1 MRSLDNIEDV
11 RKRFSKLAA
20 LPDDRIDLAKA
31 ALLISRTEYPH
42 LDESFYLGLLE
53 DMAARL
59 KPRIAGNTSPDMLIK
74 EINRLLF
81 EEEGF
86 RGNIH
91 NYLDPRNSFLNQVL
105 DRKLGIPITLSLVY
119 REVGCMAGLHVHGI
133 GLPGH
138 FITALIHE
146 SGRILVDPFN
156 RGKILTETD
165 CRQIFV
171 QRYGESRGFETRF
184 LDPVG
189 PKDILARMLRNLKA
203 IYSHMDDGLKAFQ
216 MIEWILALN
225 PNATN
230 ELRERGL
237 LYEAIG
243 DFDRAARDLG
253 RYLEISPMAE
263 DEEIIRAKIDM
274 FRDETPLI
282 H

>member
-1 MRSLDNIEDV
+1 MAR
-11 RKRFSKLAA
+11 

-42 LDESFYLGLLE
+42 LDESFYLGRLE
-53 DMAARL
+53 GMAARL
-59 KPRIAGNTSPDMLIK
+59 KPRIAGKTSPEVVIK

-86 RGNIH
+86 RGNTH

-105 DRKLGIPITLSLVY
+105 ERKLGIPITLSLVY
-119 REVGCMAGLHVHGI
+119 MEVGRRAGLDVHGI

-146 SGRILVDPFN
+146 SERMLIDPFS
-156 RGKILTETD
+156 RGKILSEGE
-165 CRQIFV
+165 CRQIFRH
-171 QRYGESRGFETRF
+171 RYGESRGFETRF

-189 PKDILARMLRNLKA
+189 TKDILARMLRNLKA
-203 IYSHMDDGLKAFQ
+203 IYNHMDEELKAFQ
-216 MIEWILALN
+216 MIEWIVALD
-225 PNATN
+225 PNAPT

-237 LYEAIG
+237 IYETIG
-243 DFDRAARDLG
+243 DFARAVRDLG
-253 RYLEISPMAE
+253 KYLELSPMAE
-263 DEEIIRAKIDM
+263 DEEMIRAKIEM
-274 FRDETPLI
+274 LRDKTSLI

>member
-1 MRSLDNIEDV
+1 MEDV

-20 LPDDRIDLAKA
+20 LADDRIDLAKA

-59 KPRIAGNTSPDMLIK
+59 KPRIEGKSRPEGVIE

-86 RGNIH
+86 RGNTH
-91 NYLDPRNSFLNQVL
+91 EYLDPRNSFLNQVL
-105 DRKLGIPITLSLVY
+105 ERKLGIPITLSLVY
-119 REVGCMAGLHVHGI
+119 MEVGRRAGLNVHGV

-138 FITALIHE
+138 FINALIHE
-146 SGRILVDPFN
+146 SGRMLIDPFGQ
-156 RGKILTETD
+156 GKILSEGE
-165 CRQIFV
+165 CRQIF
-171 QRYGESRGFETRF
+171 RRRFGESKIFETRF

-189 PKDILARMLRNLKA
+189 PKHILARMLRNLKA
-203 IYSHMDDGLKAFQ
+203 IYSHMDEELRAFQ
-216 MIEWILALN
+216 MIEWILALD

-243 DFDRAARDLG
+243 DFARAVRDLG
-253 RYLEISPMAE
+253 RYLEFSPMAE

-274 FRDETPLI
+274 LRDETPLI

>member
-1 MRSLDNIEDV
+1 MAR
-11 RKRFSKLAA
+11 

-42 LDESFYLGLLE
+42 LDESFYLGRLE

-59 KPRIAGNTSPDMLIK
+59 KPWIAGTTSPEVLTK

-105 DRKLGIPITLSLVY
+105 ERKLGIPISLSLVY
-119 REVGCMAGLHVHGI
+119 IEVGRRAGLDVQGI

-156 RGKILTETD
+156 RGRILTKTD
-165 CRQIFV
+165 CRQMFV

-184 LDPVG
+184 LDLVG

-203 IYSHMDDGLKAFQ
+203 IYSHIDEDLKAFQ
-216 MIEWILALN
+216 MIEWILALD

-243 DFDRAARDLG
+243 DPDRAVRDLS
-253 RYLEISPMAE
+253 RYLEFSPMAE

-274 FRDETPLI
+274 LKDETPLI